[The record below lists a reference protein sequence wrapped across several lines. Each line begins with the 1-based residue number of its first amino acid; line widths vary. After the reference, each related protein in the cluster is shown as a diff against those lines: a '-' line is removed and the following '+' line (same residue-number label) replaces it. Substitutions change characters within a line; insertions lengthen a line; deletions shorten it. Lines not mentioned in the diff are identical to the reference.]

1 MEDLIMALNLTII
14 TIAEFLQNNP
24 EQKFTAREIAEWIY
38 EHYPDRCRQ
47 KTTKIK
53 SNGNSLR

>member
-1 MEDLIMALNLTII
+1 MALNLTII

-24 EQKFTAREIAEWIY
+24 EQKFTAREIAECIY
-38 EHYPDRCRQ
+38 AHYPDRYRQ

-53 SNGNSLR
+53 SNGNALR

>member
-1 MEDLIMALNLTII
+1 MALNLTII

-38 EHYPDRCRQ
+38 EHYPDSCRQ
-47 KTTKIK
+47 KTIKIK
-53 SNGNSLR
+53 SNGNSLK